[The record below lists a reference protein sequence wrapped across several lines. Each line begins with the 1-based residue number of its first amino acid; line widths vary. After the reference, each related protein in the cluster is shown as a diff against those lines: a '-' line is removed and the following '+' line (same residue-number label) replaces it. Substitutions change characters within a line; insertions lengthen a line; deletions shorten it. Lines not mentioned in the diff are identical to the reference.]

1 MKKMLM
7 ISLSLLA
14 LLVLSACGDDVA
26 VNGYDESKTSATLDL
41 SVEDAASNMPL
52 DSVEVSWIQNGKL
65 KTATTDSNGV
75 LLIKGLTAGSYTF
88 TLTKE
93 GYAEIK
99 VSSSFVPVTD
109 IEMPVIPDKDMT
121 LSMNALG
128 VTVEGQ
134 VKLQNIDGQKLLVDG
149 ATVELVLNGSAWAEP
164 IFTTTTDENGAFSFS
179 NLPERTTYSV
189 TIHRHAEDGVAY
201 KTSETWTVSGLR
213 AGESQTKTASFL
225 LTIEAPELVVDE
237 ITDEDLSSG
246 DTLEVV
252 FSEEVD
258 QDEIKL
264 DDIEVTGSGNTVAVE
279 TKWSSNGKTLMVWPA
294 DGEWGSSGTYTIWL
308 SLQSVEGETLNTSE
322 NFSVVIGGAA
332 GTVSG
337 FEIVEWFNG
346 SDWWENEL
354 IDITISQVELKWDL
368 EDGVAGYEIYRKD
381 SDDDNFTLYATI
393 NDPEDSNYVVT
404 GLSGD
409 LDDGA
414 HVKFMIVSFT
424 GDGRSPFADAPVIT
438 LEDVAGPMITNTG
451 AVLAE
456 PLCDAPWDQCD
467 NSLGATD
474 FVLDTE
480 FLGFTADI
488 DTSVAPTLSTQ
499 SGSAKLGLAFAWTG
513 ASSGSVELSVLA
525 GEDATSL
532 AGNIDSLVI
541 SGLTDTLG
549 NVAPDRKI
557 AIELE

>member
-1 MKKMLM
+1 MKKILMLS
-7 ISLSLLA
+7 ISLLA
-14 LLVLSACGDDVA
+14 LLGLSACGDDVA

-41 SVEDAASNMPL
+41 SVDDAASNMPL

-65 KTATTDSNGV
+65 KTATTDSAGV

-88 TLTKE
+88 TLSKE

-99 VSSSFVPVTD
+99 VSTSFVPVSD

-128 VTVEGQ
+128 VTVEGE

-149 ATVELVLNGSAWAEP
+149 ATVELSLSGSSWAEP
-164 IFTTTTDENGAFSFS
+164 IFTTTTDNGAFSFS
-179 NLPERTTYSV
+179 DLPERTTYSV
-189 TIHRHAEDGVAY
+189 TIHRYNEDGVAY
-201 KTSETWTVSGLR
+201 KTTETWTVSGLR
-213 AGESQTKTASFL
+213 AGESETKTSSFL
-225 LTIEAPELVVDE
+225 MTIAAPELIVDE

-246 DTLEVV
+246 DTVEVV
-252 FSEEVD
+252 LSEEVD

-264 DDIEVTGSGNTVAVE
+264 DDIEVTRSGTTVAVE
-279 TKWSSNGKTLMVWPA
+279 WKWSSDGKTLMVWPA
-294 DGEWGSSGTYTIWL
+294 DGEWGSSGSYTLWL

-368 EDGVAGYEIYRKD
+368 EDDVAGYEIYRKD

-414 HVKFMIVSFT
+414 SVEFMIVSFT
-424 GDGRSPFADAPVIT
+424 DDGRSPFADAPVIS
-438 LEDVAGPMITNTG
+438 LEDIAGPMITN
-451 AVLAE
+451 AAPQLNE
-456 PLCDAPWDQCD
+456 PFCDGGLIVCD
-467 NSLGATD
+467 NSLGASD
-474 FVLDTE
+474 VVLDTE
-480 FLGFTADI
+480 FLSFTADI

-499 SGSAKLGLAFAWTG
+499 SGSNKLGLAFDWTG
-513 ASSGSVELSVLA
+513 ATSGSVELSVLA
-525 GEDATSL
+525 GEDATAL
-532 AGNIDSLVI
+532 AGNVDSLVI

-549 NVAPDRKI
+549 NVAPDRKFPI
-557 AIELE
+557 ILE